1 MDAGEQREA
10 VDTAREDRGA
20 RRVVKGGAVVGVVLE
35 EPSRLLY
42 DGV

>member
-10 VDTAREDRGA
+10 VDATRENRGA
-20 RRVVKGGAVVGVVLE
+20 GRIVKGGAVVGVVLE